1 MVDVDSC
8 KWASLARTASWPVR
22 AIYRR
27 EARTLATPRLVIQG
41 ERDFIPMNGS
51 REWVA
56 GNPNARLFVIPAVGH
71 FPHVE
76 APETFFPAVETFL
89 RGGWPEGAVAV
100 E

>member
-1 MVDVDSC
+1 M
-8 KWASLARTASWPVR
+8 
-22 AIYRR
+22 
-27 EARTLATPRLVIQG
+27 LATPRLVIQG
-41 ERDFIPMNGS
+41 EKDFIPMNGS

-56 GNPNARLFVIPAVGH
+56 GNPNARLLVIPAVGH

-100 E
+100 EATP